1 MGPGAQSHDL
11 ALIRVQVIGS
21 VEVCGPPPSIL
32 HSPIKI
38 VDLTTRTTKRRAKA
52 CDEVDEI
59 SPCTAADGVQASSV
73 YERNPSSTGD
83 SPLAQQLACDGS
95 AALEI
100 QEEEDAAMAQR
111 LAAEGEWVSFLNV
124 A

>member
-1 MGPGAQSHDL
+1 M
-11 ALIRVQVIGS
+11 
-21 VEVCGPPPSIL
+21 
-32 HSPIKI
+32 
-38 VDLTTRTTKRRAKA
+38 TTKRRCKA
-52 CDEVDEI
+52 CDDVDEI
-59 SPCTAADGVQASSV
+59 SPCTAADGEQASSV
-73 YERNPSSTGD
+73 HERNPSSTGSD
-83 SPLAQQLACDGS
+83 DLYLAQQLARDGS

>member
-100 QEEEDAAMAQR
+100 QEEEDAALARR
-111 LAAEGEWVSFLNV
+111 LAGEGEWVSF
-124 A
+124 

>member
-1 MGPGAQSHDL
+1 L
-11 ALIRVQVIGS
+11 
-21 VEVCGPPPSIL
+21 
-32 HSPIKI
+32 
-38 VDLTTRTTKRRAKA
+38 
-52 CDEVDEI
+52 
-59 SPCTAADGVQASSV
+59 
-73 YERNPSSTGD
+73 Y
-83 SPLAQQLACDGS
+83 LAQQLARDGS